1 MALSGP
7 EAEATQSHD
16 GYARHTAPPPSTR
29 SAPKVSERDPTPV
42 VDPAPSAPKFGPAI
56 IFKQLDGGG
65 GS

>member
-7 EAEATQSHD
+7 EAEATQSM
-16 GYARHTAPPPSTR
+16 TATR
-29 SAPKVSERDPTPV
+29 ATRRRRRPLCAEVSERDPTPV